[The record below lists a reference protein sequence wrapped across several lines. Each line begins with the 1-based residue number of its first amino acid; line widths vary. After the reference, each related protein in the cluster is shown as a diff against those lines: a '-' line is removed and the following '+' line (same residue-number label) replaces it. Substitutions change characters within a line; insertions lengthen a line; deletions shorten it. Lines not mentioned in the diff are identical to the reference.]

1 MSDETLD
8 FSGNGPEEVQTLLTN
23 SEVDPGLLSNETTT
37 TTVVDVVTKAITT
50 TIAPT
55 LAGYQPNPYR
65 IGLLAFKC
73 LLIILL
79 FTLSCT
85 IRRDFL
91 KYFVL
96 FLIIPLFIE
105 AGFDIFTEIH
115 ASTAIFGTQQFD
127 WEYFNLAPRNNETV
141 TDWQKHAVENYGQ
154 ILQKYTTYQVYTKD
168 QLFSIVSY
176 VAGDF
181 IFWSLL
187 FSTTTVFHYAHK
199 AIVRPEQITY
209 DPICSSFIK
218 IQIVPVLFTA
228 IDTLVSIYAIPQW
241 SYLFV
246 LFVLRITAC
255 TLSFII
261 FTQTFA
267 SLFLFCRRKDEV
279 TKTSPYEH
287 VRNSKLRL
295 FLFVIFTL
303 LIHALTAPYI
313 IWAGLT
319 IAYDVG
325 QLLGFGWYL
334 PMHFA
339 SEMFPLHLTLFLVR
353 PFAFTILALILLNP
367 YRRRFMKF
375 FCSCCRRH

>member
-1 MSDETLD
+1 MSEED

-37 TTVVDVVTKAITT
+37 TTLTDIIVKAATT
-50 TIAPT
+50 TLAPI
-55 LAGYQPNPYR
+55 LIDYRPNPYR

-85 IRRDFL
+85 IRKDFL
-91 KYFVL
+91 KFFVL

-115 ASTAIFGTQQFD
+115 ARTAIFGAQQFD
-127 WEYFNLAPRNNETV
+127 WEYFNLSPRENDSV
-141 TDWQKHAVENYGQ
+141 TDWQKHAVESYGQ
-154 ILQKYTTYQVYTKD
+154 ILQKYTTYQVYTRD

-176 VAGDF
+176 VTGDF
-181 IFWSLL
+181 VFWSLL

-209 DPICSSFIK
+209 DPICSSFFK
-218 IQIVPVLFTA
+218 IQIVPVIFTA
-228 IDTLVSIYAIPQW
+228 IDTLISIYEIPQW
-241 SYLFV
+241 SYLIV
-246 LFVLRITAC
+246 LFVLRISAC
-255 TLSFII
+255 VFSFII
-261 FTQTFA
+261 FTQAFA

-287 VRNSKLRL
+287 VRNSKIRL
-295 FLFVIFTL
+295 FLFLLFTII
-303 LIHALTAPYI
+303 IHAITAPYI
-313 IWAGLT
+313 IWSGLT
-319 IAYDVG
+319 IASDVG
-325 QLLGFGWYL
+325 HLLGFNWYL

-339 SEMFPLHLTLFLVR
+339 SEMFPLHLTFFLVR
-353 PFAFTILALILLNP
+353 PYAFIFLGLFLLNP
-367 YRRRFMKF
+367 YRRRFVKF
-375 FCSCCRRH
+375 FCPCCRRH